1 MNDQAPTDKATKKLI
16 LEDFLPYKLSVLS
29 NRISQAIA
37 RQYAEQF
44 DLSITQW
51 RVVAILGQF
60 DAISANEVAERTVM
74 DKVAVS
80 RAVTTLLNR
89 ELLIREFDADD
100 RRRSQLSLSPCG
112 QALHAQIAP
121 LALAYE
127 HNLLATFSHE
137 QRAQAEQMIRQLDA
151 AVAAAE
157 TNLDA

>member
-1 MNDQAPTDKATKKLI
+1 MNDQTPANKATKNLI

-60 DAISANEVAERTVM
+60 DAISANEVAEKTVM

-100 RRRSQLSLSPCG
+100 RRRSQLSLSPSG

-127 HNLLATFSHE
+127 QSLLASFSQE
-137 QRAQAEQMIRQLDA
+137 QREHAEQMIRQLSD

-157 TNLDA
+157 TNLEA